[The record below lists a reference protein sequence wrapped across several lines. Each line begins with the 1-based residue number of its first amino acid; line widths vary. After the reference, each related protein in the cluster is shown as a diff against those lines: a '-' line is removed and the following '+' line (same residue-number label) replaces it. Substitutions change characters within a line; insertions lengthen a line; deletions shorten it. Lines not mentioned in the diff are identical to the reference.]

1 MTLEE
6 VKEEYPDFRAFKR
19 DMCDRCISND
29 WYCPD
34 LCDVLSKATRI
45 PFEDIQKVIAR
56 HDDDMVKTIRYIK
69 QRKER

>member
-6 VKEEYPDFRAFKR
+6 AKEEYPDFSTFQK
-19 DMCDRCISND
+19 DMCLRCTAND
-29 WYCPD
+29 WYCTG

-56 HDDDMVKTIRYIK
+56 HDDGIVKTIRYIK
-69 QRKER
+69 QRKEE